1 MRKTS
6 SRVLGVGE
14 ARAGQVGGPGAV
26 GRAAQGAARG
36 PGAAGGGPAERTE
49 SSPILG
55 VSGLWDLRPGGAW

>member
-14 ARAGQVGGPGAV
+14 AGAGQVGGPGAV
-26 GRAAQGAARG
+26 GRAAQGAALWG
-36 PGAAGGGPAERTE
+36 GAVGGGPAERTK
-49 SSPILG
+49 SSPIPG